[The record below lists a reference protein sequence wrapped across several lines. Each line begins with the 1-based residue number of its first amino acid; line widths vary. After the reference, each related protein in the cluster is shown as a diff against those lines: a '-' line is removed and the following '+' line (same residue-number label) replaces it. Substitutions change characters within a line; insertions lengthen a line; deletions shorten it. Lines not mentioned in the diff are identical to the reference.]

1 MTLLAL
7 GINHKTA
14 SVDLREKVA
23 FSPEQVRAANKQAL
37 ELGIANEIA
46 VVSTCNRTEIYASVS
61 DGDTAKVSQWLA
73 DFHQLD
79 LASLSPYL
87 YQHQDEAAVVHLNR
101 VAAGLDSLVLGEPQI
116 LGQVKQAYNEGREA
130 GSLFRV
136 LDKWFQHSFT
146 VAKQVRS
153 ETEIGANAVS
163 VAYAAVSLSKQ
174 IFADLA
180 ETNVLLIGAGETI
193 ELTAKHLAEQ
203 QVNHI
208 YVANRTVERAQNLA
222 EQFADKVK
230 VQAMAL
236 SDIPQYLPQAD
247 IVITSTASQLPILG
261 KGAVETAL
269 KQRKHQPMLLV
280 DIAVPRDIE
289 TQVGELND
297 AYLYTVDDLQGIIEQ
312 NLEARQKAA
321 VDAEGIIGRRS
332 GEFMAW
338 LSSLSSVD
346 NIRQY
351 RQRSEQTR
359 DECVAA
365 ALAKLQ
371 AGAEPESVI
380 KELGFKLTNKLI
392 HKPTI
397 ALTESARRGQQE
409 QTAAICF
416 ALGLEQSEIK

>member
-23 FSPEQVRAANKQAL
+23 FSPEQVRAANKQAV
-37 ELGIANEIA
+37 ELGIASEIA
-46 VVSTCNRTEIYASVS
+46 VVSTCNRTEIYAAMN
-61 DGDTAKVSQWLA
+61 DDNTAKVSQWLA

-79 LASLSPYL
+79 LALLSPYL
-87 YQHQDEAAVVHLNR
+87 YQHLDEAAVVHLNR

-203 QVNHI
+203 QVSNI
-208 YVANRTVERAQNLA
+208 FVANRTVERAQNLA
-222 EQFADKVK
+222 AQFADKVN

-236 SDIPQYLPQAD
+236 SEIPQYLPQAD

-359 DECVAA
+359 DECVSA

-392 HKPTI
+392 HHPTI